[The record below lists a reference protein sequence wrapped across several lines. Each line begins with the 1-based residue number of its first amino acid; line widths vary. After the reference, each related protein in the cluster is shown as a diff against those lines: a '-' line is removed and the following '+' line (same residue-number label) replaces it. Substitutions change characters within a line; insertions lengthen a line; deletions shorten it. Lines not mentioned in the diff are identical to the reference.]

1 MQLEVGE
8 DASQVMSQPQQLD
21 ISVASNC

>member
-21 ISVASNC
+21 ISVASNY